1 MILTYSDT
9 IPISISPPSPY
20 VQVEPLYTIRNVK
33 CLIQTMLSTGK
44 GQGMGYLPA
53 QQRLIFA
60 GGQLEDERTLQS
72 YNIQNR
78 FTLDLAIRT
87 RPLQVNGQQP
97 PPPQQLSPP
106 QSPPQSSQQQQ
117 QQQQQQYP
125 PSPPAEMLHATG
137 TYSAPVPSDHQA
149 SQSSQ
154 RNHRTKGTA
163 ATTTTM
169 MVPPHSLYVKNL
181 PYGAPEHGASRGG
194 RERGAH
200 IPMQRY

>member
-1 MILTYSDT
+1 MTSTLILTCSDT
-9 IPISISPPSPY
+9 ITISISPPSPY

-97 PPPQQLSPP
+97 QPPPQLSPP
-106 QSPPQSSQQQQ
+106 QSL
-117 QQQQQQYP
+117 QQQQYP

-154 RNHRTKGTA
+154 RNHRTKGAA

-194 RERGAH
+194 GRGGLTY
-200 IPMQRY
+200 RCNDT

>member
-1 MILTYSDT
+1 MSSAMILTYSDT

-97 PPPQQLSPP
+97 PPPQQQSPP
-106 QSPPQSSQQQQ
+106 QSPHQPS
-117 QQQQQQYP
+117 QQQQYP

-149 SQSSQ
+149 SHSQ
-154 RNHRTKGTA
+154 RHHRTKGSASTT
-163 ATTTTM
+163 TTTTM

-181 PYGAPEHGASRGG
+181 PYGAPEHGASRREGG
-194 RERGAH
+194 RERGVT
-200 IPMQRY
+200 Y